1 MVTLPDYFL
10 SAFLIAR
17 AGPDFTSQAAHVVT
31 LAGIGRGTLLFSESH
46 STGIWIALVLALTG
60 VFPVQPGKARP

>member
-1 MVTLPDYFL
+1 MVTLLDNFL

-17 AGPDFTSQAAHVVT
+17 AGPDFTSQAAYVVT
-31 LAGIGRGTLLFSESH
+31 LAGIGRGTLLFAESH

-60 VFPVQPGKARP
+60 VFSVQPGKARP

>member
-1 MVTLPDYFL
+1 MVTVLDYFL

-17 AGPDFTSQAAHVVT
+17 ATSQVAYVVT
-31 LAGIGRGTLLFSESH
+31 LAGIGWGMLLFAENH

-60 VFPVQPGKARP
+60 VFLVQPGKARP